1 MNLHL
6 RADSVNQNHL
16 HFTVFMDSQNSG
28 QLCMDPEQALN
39 FASLMQ
45 FCHDTLGVPKVYP
58 DTQDSRRVRNP
69 CTIQQRPRETQQ

>member
-16 HFTVFMDSQNSG
+16 HFTVFVDGQNSG

-45 FCHDTLGVPKVYP
+45 FCHDTLGVPKECRLSGTWATPDYP
-58 DTQDSRRVRNP
+58 
-69 CTIQQRPRETQQ
+69 